1 MSNNDWVQEG
11 TPRDADWAAEED
23 DYGVPLEQWDD
34 YSSEQAVP
42 VPTPQPEA
50 SSVETAP
57 EPEEA
62 AYEAGAPDV
71 STDAAETYTG
81 TSVPEPELNPDDV
94 RTEESIQL
102 QPADVY
108 PGVVSTSEPPAET
121 GEAVTFTD
129 ATGTEPADEVHD
141 GIDADATDVQADDA
155 DVLAAEG
162 YDDAPAAD
170 DHTYTDEQVSD
181 EEVGPDVYEEPVIA
195 DDLVAEGDPVAVASP
210 EAADTFVDDDV
221 EATHTTIEDGDAGT
235 IPAPVLADADGDT
248 VDPVDPE
255 AVPVWN
261 DDPDADGVSFAETA
275 EEPGI
280 DDEPV
285 HGDESVIDDEH
296 RVDDDSTQ
304 TYDAFAD
311 GSADDGTRVDSD
323 PEAVVF
329 GRPGAPVADGASSTA
344 PLAAAGGA
352 AAMAGLYRGDGDT
365 SDQTQVIDT
374 ATERRTIEQEREEE
388 ARLARELQAERDAR
402 NSRLG
407 VVATSD
413 ANATREPTLVRRG
426 VGPFGSFGLFVLRLV
441 TALIVGVIGYQILT
455 NISDTANY
463 LANQPLIPEPRL
475 VAWILGFTFAVLA
488 VMLVIGLGVR
498 IVGFVLAAIAI
509 AALALIRWGS
519 FSLFAE
525 NMEGF
530 RGDHD
535 LLLAAV
541 GILFFSIG
549 GGRFGVDGAISRA
562 RAVAREAKR
571 S

>member
-42 VPTPQPEA
+42 VPTPQSEA
-50 SSVETAP
+50 ASVETAP
-57 EPEEA
+57 DPEET

-71 STDAAETYTG
+71 GADAAETYDQSAQTAI
-81 TSVPEPELNPDDV
+81 PEPQFNPDDV
-94 RTEESIQL
+94 RTEEAVQL

-108 PGVVSTSEPPAET
+108 PGVVSSSEPPAGDDE
-121 GEAVTFTD
+121 GVTFTD
-129 ATGTEPADEVHD
+129 ATGDDPDEHVYD
-141 GIDADATDVQADDA
+141 ASDADQADVPADDA

-162 YDDAPAAD
+162 YDDAPAD
-170 DHTYTDEQVSD
+170 DEA
-181 EEVGPDVYEEPVIA
+181 GPGIYEEPVIA
-195 DDLVAEGDPVAVASP
+195 DDLVSEGDPIAVTSP
-210 EAADTFVDDDV
+210 EAADTFVDEDAESADTVVDNDAETADTYVNEDAETGFTDD
-221 EATHTTIEDGDAGT
+221 EAETLDEGGDAGT
-235 IPAPVLADADGDT
+235 IPAPVLADDDGKT
-248 VDPVDPE
+248 VDPIDPD

-261 DDPDADGVSFAETA
+261 DDPLA
-275 EEPGI
+275 
-280 DDEPV
+280 
-285 HGDESVIDDEH
+285 
-296 RVDDDSTQ
+296 DDDSTR

-311 GSADDGTRVDSD
+311 DATAIRTDND
-323 PEAVVF
+323 PEEAVF
-329 GRPGAPVADGASSTA
+329 GRPAAPVTDGGSSA
-344 PLAAAGGA
+344 VPLAAAGGA

-365 SDQTQVIDT
+365 SDQTQIIDT

-441 TALIVGVIGYQILT
+441 TALILGVIGYQILT

-475 VAWILGFTFAVLA
+475 VAWILGFAFAVMA

-498 IVGFVLAAIAI
+498 IVGFLLAGVAI
-509 AALALIRWGS
+509 AALALLRWGS
-519 FSLFAE
+519 FSLFAPD
-525 NMEGF
+525 MEGF

-541 GILFFSIG
+541 GILLFSIG
-549 GGRFGVDGAISRA
+549 GGRFGIDGAISKSRA
-562 RAVAREAKR
+562 AAREAKR